1 MVISIL
7 MIITIASFKGGV
19 GKTTTAIHLAGYL
32 SRKGSTLLVDGDPN
46 RSCLD
51 WAEAGSNDDA
61 LPFQT
66 IDVMQLAKFA
76 GRFDHT
82 VIDTKARPDEKDL
95 KLLATGCD
103 LLVIPTTPDAMSLKA
118 TLKMLSAIQELEANQ
133 YKILLTM
140 IPPPPSH
147 DGADAQKILT
157 GNGLS
162 VFKSKIRRYTAY
174 KKAALH
180 GTLVRDT
187 KDAYAKEA
195 WSDYQ
200 KFGKEILR

>member
-1 MVISIL
+1 

-19 GKTTTAIHLAGYL
+19 GKTTTAVHLAGYL
-32 SRKGSTLLVDGDPN
+32 AGKGSTLLVDGDPN

-51 WAEAGSNDDA
+51 WASIGA

-66 IDVMQLAKFA
+66 IDVMQLAKYA
-76 GRFDHT
+76 GRYEHT

-95 KLLATGCD
+95 NVLATGCD
-103 LLVIPTTPDAMSLKA
+103 LLVLPTTPDAMSLKA
-118 TLKMLSAIQELEANQ
+118 TLKMLSALSELDSKT

-147 DGADAQKILT
+147 DGADAAGVLT
-157 GNGLS
+157 GNKLP
-162 VFKSKIRRYTAY
+162 VFKTQIRRYTAY

-180 GTLVRDT
+180 GLLVREA
-187 KDAYAKEA
+187 KDSYAQEA

>member
-1 MVISIL
+1 

-32 SRKGSTLLVDGDPN
+32 ARKGSTLLVDGDPN

-51 WAEAGSNDDA
+51 WAGAAGKDSAA
-61 LPFQT
+61 LPFET
-66 IDVMQLAKFA
+66 IDVMQLAKYA
-76 GRFDHT
+76 AKRYDHT

-95 KLLATGCD
+95 QVLATGCD

-118 TLKMLSAIQELEANQ
+118 TLKMLSALRELETSQ

-147 DGADAQKILT
+147 DGQDAAKILKE
-157 GNGLS
+157 NNLS
-162 VFKSKIRRYTAY
+162 VFGTQIRRYTAH
-174 KKAALH
+174 KKAALA
-180 GTLVRDT
+180 GVLVGDT
-187 KDAYAKEA
+187 KDAYAREA
-195 WSDYQ
+195 QSDYQ
-200 KFGKEILR
+200 KFGKEIIR

>member
-1 MVISIL
+1 

-32 SRKGSTLLVDGDPN
+32 SGKGTTLLVDGDPN

-51 WAEAGSNDDA
+51 WAEAGT

-66 IDVMQLAKFA
+66 VDVMQLAKHA
-76 GRFDHT
+76 GKSTHT
-82 VIDTKARPDEKDL
+82 VIDTKARPDEEDL
-95 KLLATGCD
+95 RVLAEGCD

-118 TLKMLSAIQELEANQ
+118 TLKMLAALKQLNSNS

-147 DGADAQKILT
+147 DGQDAREILS
-157 GNGLS
+157 GNKLP
-162 VFKSKIRRYTAY
+162 VFKSQVRRYTAY
-174 KKAALH
+174 KKAALN
-180 GTLVRDT
+180 GLLVGEV
-187 KDAYAKEA
+187 KDAYARE
-195 WSDYQ
+195 SETDYQ
-200 KFGKEILR
+200 KLGKEILR

>member
-1 MVISIL
+1 

-19 GKTTTAIHLAGYL
+19 GKTTTAVHLAGYL
-32 SRKGSTLLVDGDPN
+32 AKKGSTLLVDGDPN

-51 WAEAGSNDDA
+51 WAEAGSVNGGA
-61 LPFQT
+61 SLPFTT
-66 IDVMQLAKFA
+66 IDVMQLAKHA
-76 GRFDHT
+76 GRFEHT

-95 KLLATGCD
+95 NVLATGCD

-118 TLKMLSAIQELEANQ
+118 TLKMLKALSELDANS

-147 DGADAQKILT
+147 DGEDAQKTLEE
-157 GNGLS
+157 NGLS
-162 VFKSKIRRYTAY
+162 VFRSKVRRYTAY

-180 GTLVRDT
+180 GTLVQNT
-187 KDAYAKEA
+187 KDAYARAA
-195 WSDYQ
+195 WTDYQ
-200 KFGKEILR
+200 KFGKEVLR

>member
-1 MVISIL
+1 

-32 SRKGSTLLVDGDPN
+32 AKRGSTLLVDGDPN

-51 WAEAGSNDDA
+51 WAEAAGGGAESA

-66 IDVMQLAKFA
+66 IDVMQLAKYA
-76 GRFDHT
+76 GKYEHT

-95 KLLATGCD
+95 RVLATGCD

-118 TLKMLSAIQELEANQ
+118 TLKMLSALQELETNA

-147 DGADAQKILT
+147 DGADAAKILID
-157 GNGLS
+157 NKLS
-162 VFKSKIRRYTAY
+162 VFKSQVRRYTAY

-180 GTLVRDT
+180 GQLV
-187 KDAYAKEA
+187 KDVKDNYAAAA
-195 WSDYQ
+195 WMDYQ
-200 KFGKEILR
+200 KFGKEIMR

>member
-1 MVISIL
+1 

-32 SRKGSTLLVDGDPN
+32 SKKGTTLLVDGDPN

-51 WAEAGSNDDA
+51 WAEHGT

-66 IDVMQLAKFA
+66 IDVMQLAKYA

-95 KLLATGCD
+95 RVLSTGCD

-118 TLKMLSAIQELEANQ
+118 TLKMLSALSELEANS

-147 DGADAQKILT
+147 DGQDAARVLQE
-157 GNGLS
+157 NGLPI
-162 VFKSKIRRYTAY
+162 FKTQVRRYTAF

-180 GTLVRDT
+180 GSLVRDV
-187 KDAYAKEA
+187 KDTYAKTA

>member
-1 MVISIL
+1 

-32 SRKGSTLLVDGDPN
+32 AGKGSTLLVDGDPN

-51 WAEAGSNDDA
+51 WAEAGDSS

-76 GRFDHT
+76 GKFEHT

-95 KLLATGCD
+95 RVLAIGCD

-118 TLKMLSAIQELEANQ
+118 TLKMLSALSELEANA
-133 YKILLTM
+133 YRILLTM

-147 DGADAQKILT
+147 DGADAAHILKE
-157 GNGLS
+157 NKLS
-162 VFKSKIRRYTAY
+162 IFKTQIRRYTAY
-174 KKAALH
+174 KKAALN
-180 GTLVRDT
+180 GLLVRDT
-187 KDAYAKEA
+187 KDAYAGAA
-195 WSDYQ
+195 WTDYQ
-200 KFGKEILR
+200 KFGKEISR

>member
-1 MVISIL
+1 

-32 SRKGSTLLVDGDPN
+32 AKKGSTLLVDGDPN

-51 WAEAGSNDDA
+51 WAEAGGDA
-61 LPFQT
+61 TELPFQT
-66 IDVMQLAKFA
+66 IDVMQLDKHA
-76 GRFDHT
+76 GKYEHT

-95 KLLATGCD
+95 KVLATGCD

-118 TLKMLSAIQELEANQ
+118 TLKMLSALSELEANS

-147 DGADAQKILT
+147 DGADAAKILT
-157 GNGLS
+157 GNKLS
-162 VFKSKIRRYTAY
+162 VFKSQIRRYTAY

-180 GTLVRDT
+180 GLLVRDA
-187 KDAYAKEA
+187 KDGYATQA

-200 KFGKEILR
+200 KFGKEIMR

>member
-1 MVISIL
+1 
-7 MIITIASFKGGV
+7 MIITVASFKGGV

-32 SRKGSTLLVDGDPN
+32 AKKGSTLLVDGDPN

-51 WAEAGSNDDA
+51 WAEPGA

-66 IDVMQLAKFA
+66 IDVMQLAKYA
-76 GRFDHT
+76 GKYEHT
-82 VIDTKARPDEKDL
+82 IIDTKARPDEKDL
-95 KLLATGCD
+95 KVLATGCD

-118 TLKMLSAIQELEANQ
+118 TLKMLSALSELETDA

-157 GNGLS
+157 DNNLS
-162 VFKSKIRRYTAY
+162 VFKSQIRRYTAY

-180 GTLVRDT
+180 GLLVRET
-187 KDAYAKEA
+187 KDSYAGQA

-200 KFGKEILR
+200 KFGKEIMR

>member
-1 MVISIL
+1 

-32 SRKGSTLLVDGDPN
+32 SKEGSTLLVDGDPN

-51 WAEAGSNDDA
+51 WAQAGT

-76 GRFDHT
+76 GKFEHT
-82 VIDTKARPDEKDL
+82 IIDTKARPDEKDL
-95 KLLATGCD
+95 KVLATGCD
-103 LLVIPTTPDAMSLKA
+103 LLVLPTTPDAMSLKA
-118 TLKMLSAIQELEANQ
+118 TLKMLSSLSELDANV
-133 YKILLTM
+133 YKILVTM

-147 DGADAQKILT
+147 DGQDAVRVLT
-157 GNGLS
+157 ENKLP
-162 VFKSKIRRYTAY
+162 VFNSQIRRYTAY

-180 GTLVRDT
+180 GLLVYDT

-200 KFGKEILR
+200 KFGKEILP

>member
-1 MVISIL
+1 

-32 SRKGSTLLVDGDPN
+32 SKKGATLLVDGDPN

-51 WAEAGSNDDA
+51 WAEAGDNA

-66 IDVMQLAKFA
+66 IDVMQLAKYA
-76 GRFDHT
+76 GRYEHT

-118 TLKMLSAIQELEANQ
+118 TLKMLSALTELEANA

-147 DGADAQKILT
+147 DGADAQKILND
-157 GNGLS
+157 NGLE
-162 VFKSKIRRYTAY
+162 VFNSQIRRYTAY

-180 GTLVRDT
+180 GSIVQDV
-187 KDAYAKEA
+187 KDSYAKAA